1 MHGDYKTDALLRFK
15 FLKTAIL
22 SLVTLS
28 VERFLWLLKKY
39 WYDDTL
45 QKRWY
50 GIMMD
55 MTAQASFT

>member
-1 MHGDYKTDALLRFK
+1 MHGDYKTDALSRFK

-28 VERFLWLLKKY
+28 VERFLLLLKKY

-50 GIMMD
+50 
-55 MTAQASFT
+55 QASFT